1 MDEEIW
7 APIAGYE
14 DLYEVSNMGRFR
26 SLPRIRRAKCGK
38 TAFNKGKILAPQR
51 SVAGGYL
58 RVALSKDG
66 KVKDEFAHR
75 IVAKAFLQNPEG
87 KPAVNHDDGD
97 KTNNKVSNLEWS
109 THKENMDHAVETGL
123 HKGAWRRLT
132 DDDKELILTMLRQQK
147 PLNDIAKAAN
157 CSRCTIERYK
167 HRTFKGM
174 I

>member
-38 TAFNKGKILAPQR
+38 TAFNKGKILTPQL
-51 SVAGGYL
+51 SVAGRYL

-66 KVKDEFAHR
+66 KVRDEFAHR
-75 IVAKAFLQNPEG
+75 LVAAAFLPNPDN
-87 KPAVNHDDGD
+87 KPEVNHDDGD
-97 KTNNKVSNLEWS
+97 RTNNKVSNLEWS
-109 THKENMDHAVETGL
+109 TRKENADHAVETGL
-123 HKGAWRRLT
+123 HKATANRLT
-132 DDDKELILTMLRQQK
+132 KEEQELILTMLRQKK

-157 CSRCTIERYK
+157 CSRGTVEKYK
-167 HRTFKGM
+167 YRKFKGM